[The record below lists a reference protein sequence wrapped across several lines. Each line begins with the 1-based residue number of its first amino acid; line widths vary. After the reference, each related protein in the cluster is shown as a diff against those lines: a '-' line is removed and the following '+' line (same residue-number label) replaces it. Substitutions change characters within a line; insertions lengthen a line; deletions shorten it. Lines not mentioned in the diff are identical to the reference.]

1 VNSSAIIGHEERLA
15 DLAKALQSG
24 RLSHAYLLVGP
35 AGVGKTTVAEELAC
49 AMLCQ
54 EQTLPA
60 CGKCRSCMLFAGG
73 NHPDFHRVGLN
84 GATIK
89 MELIRELQREA
100 GFHPLVSSRKV
111 FLLSPMEMLTEVA
124 ANGLLKT
131 LEEPPPSVHFIGIA
145 EDENAL
151 LATIRSRMSPVWLA
165 PVSHETLVHALIQRG
180 VAAERA
186 DHIAKVS
193 RGLPGVALTMLEEED
208 SEHFNWGELLANRDL
223 TSLLRKLGE
232 AEKLS
237 RADVEIWLEE
247 ITTYYRNLLHQTTIG
262 DSGHRILVSLE
273 AVRTAKDRLAANVN
287 ARLLLEALFLK
298 LCAE

>member
-1 VNSSAIIGHEERLA
+1 MFSETIIGHQDRLA
-15 DLAKALQSG
+15 DLAKALHSG
-24 RLSHAYLLVGP
+24 RLNHAYLFVGP
-35 AGVGKTTVAEELAC
+35 AGVGKTAVAHELAQ

-73 NHPDFHRVGLN
+73 NHPDFRQIGLDGTN
-84 GATIK
+84 IK
-89 MELIRELQREA
+89 MELIRELQRDA
-100 GFHPLVSSRKV
+100 GFHPLVASRKV
-111 FLLSPMEMLTEVA
+111 FLLNPMEMMTEVA

-145 EDENAL
+145 EDESAL
-151 LATIRSRMSPVWLA
+151 LTTIRSRMSTILLA
-165 PVSHETLVHALIQRG
+165 PVPAETIADALLHRG
-180 VAAERA
+180 IPAERA
-186 DHIAKVS
+186 HTIAKLS
-193 RGLPGVALTMLEEED
+193 RGLPGVALHMLEEED
-208 SEHFNWGELLANRDL
+208 SERFDWGEVLQNRNL
-223 TSLLRKLGE
+223 TLLLRKLGE

-247 ITTYYRNLLHQTTIG
+247 ITTHYRNLLHQTTIG
-262 DSGHRILVSLE
+262 ESSRRILESIE